1 LTSEHGAKLSTGKNP
16 GSSLASRG
24 GATGEPVEAL
34 AAEMLALLRDG
45 DAPRKGGKTREG
57 GEG

>member
-1 LTSEHGAKLSTGKNP
+1 L
-16 GSSLASRG
+16 LASRG
-24 GATGEPVEAL
+24 GATGDPVEAL

-45 DAPRKGGKTREG
+45 DARREGGKTRKG

>member
-24 GATGEPVEAL
+24 GATGEPVEAF
-34 AAEMLALLRDG
+34 ATEMLALLHDG
-45 DAPRKGGKTREG
+45 DAPRKGGKSREG